1 MSWCPLPFGWIRSG
15 PNSPGSAAPGIA
27 HASRQT
33 TPRAAACSLMMSL
46 ACRIRCRATSTRWAG
61 SGMIA
66 AISGSV
72 QVSTVAPVMARPS
85 SSRPSSAAKR
95 SGVKPGSLMSF
106 IPTVTLTRSGPSPAT
121 DGSCHSSTTPALAPS
136 AARLVSAQGT
146 EVRAVR
152 IPASRRAHPIRA
164 PSGPWSS
171 RPAVRLS
178 PSAT

>member
-1 MSWCPLPFGWIRSG
+1 
-15 PNSPGSAAPGIA
+15 
-27 HASRQT
+27 
-33 TPRAAACSLMMSL
+33 MMSL
-46 ACRIRCRATSTRWAG
+46 AWRIRWRASSTRSAG

-66 AISGSV
+66 AMSGSV
-72 QVSTVAPVMARPS
+72 QVSTVAPVPDRAS

-95 SGVKPGSLMSF
+95 SWAKPGALMSF
-106 IPTVTLTRSGPSPAT
+106 IPTVTLIRSGPSRAT
-121 DGSCHSSTTPALAPS
+121 DGNCCSSTTPVLAPS
-136 AARLVSAQGT
+136 KARLVRLQRT

-164 PSGPWSS
+164 PPGPWSS